1 MASNPTIFISLLV
14 FSLVCASN
22 ATPRK
27 MVGIYE
33 LKKGDFSVKV
43 TNWGATIT
51 SVVLPDSKGNLDD
64 VVLGYDRIAQYV
76 NGTGYLGALVGR
88 VANRISGARFVL
100 NGTTYR
106 LYANDGKNSLHGG
119 HRGFSHVI
127 WTVKEKKDG
136 EFPYITFYYHSFD
149 GEQGFPGA
157 LDVFVTYKISGKY
170 KLDVIMQAMPLNKAT
185 PVNLAQHTYWN
196 LGGDGSGN
204 ILSNS
209 VQIFGSH
216 ITLLDKN
223 LIPTGQISTVAGTPY
238 DFLKPMTVGSRIK
251 EVGKGY
257 DINYVLDSPIGNQGL
272 RKAAVVKD
280 SKTGRVLELWTNQAG
295 VQFYTANGLMNV
307 TGKGGHVYNQ
317 LSGFS
322 YLLKEVH
329 DYPKNLFPD
338 LHVMH
343 GDAWYPETKIFTINQ
358 FKLGLRHGH
367 QRQLDETSW

>member
-1 MASNPTIFISLLV
+1 
-14 FSLVCASN
+14 
-22 ATPRK
+22 

-76 NGTGYLGALVGR
+76 
-88 VANRISGARFVL
+88 
-100 NGTTYR
+100 
-106 LYANDGKNSLHGG
+106 
-119 HRGFSHVI
+119 
-127 WTVKEKKDG
+127 
-136 EFPYITFYYHSFD
+136 
-149 GEQGFPGA
+149 
-157 LDVFVTYKISGKY
+157 ISGKY

-196 LGGDGSGN
+196 LGGEGSGN

-216 ITLLDKN
+216 IILLDKN

-280 SKTGRVLELWTNQAG
+280 SKTGRVLG
-295 VQFYTANGLMNV
+295 VV
-307 TGKGGHVYNQ
+307 DK
-317 LSGFS
+317 SGRGAVL
-322 YLLKEVH
+322 YCKR
-329 DYPKNLFPD
+329 
-338 LHVMH
+338 
-343 GDAWYPETKIFTINQ
+343 
-358 FKLGLRHGH
+358 LG
-367 QRQLDETSW
+367 